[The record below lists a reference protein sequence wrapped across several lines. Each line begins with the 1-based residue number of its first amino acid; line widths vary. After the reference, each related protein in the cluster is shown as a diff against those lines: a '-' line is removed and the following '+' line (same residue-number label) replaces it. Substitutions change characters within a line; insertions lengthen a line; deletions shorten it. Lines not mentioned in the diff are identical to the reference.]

1 MYKYINLFIKL
12 VILSMLSPFCRVSTW
27 RESTW
32 NFKCQVIFSKFTLIT
47 CVHVSAS
54 YVLVFSCSY
63 DRGFA
68 YSTAFILERLGHTL
82 SELIRKP
89 IKAEDKHRKK
99 KLCLK
104 KEEWD
109 AIKEQSINSSGTR
122 RAMKRSHTLA
132 YYIRVPARLLVQW
145 RNFKQALLLNT
156 KKYEKKLGTIIYFI
170 RFPLDTLIQG
180 GTLIWYTRVSEWHS
194 VGLVEM

>member
-99 KLCLK
+99 TKKTLLK
-104 KEEWD
+104 KRRMRRYKGTVNKFRRH
-109 AIKEQSINSSGTR
+109 KESNKQVTYQSGI
-122 RAMKRSHTLA
+122 
-132 YYIRVPARLLVQW
+132 
-145 RNFKQALLLNT
+145 
-156 KKYEKKLGTIIYFI
+156 ELG
-170 RFPLDTLIQG
+170 L
-180 GTLIWYTRVSEWHS
+180 
-194 VGLVEM
+194 